1 MTRGVPDTTARYDR
15 SVYVAK
21 LQSDGEPAYE
31 PAMNRIRPSRVLVLL
46 LRTHTRRKT
55 LLTALQVLQVLA
67 SESKCICIARS
78 PNRTYDA
85 VRLTY
90 VHSKVPVFTKSPAL
104 ASPQPFFLTA
114 SALSMMSSFPS
125 LLSLSA
131 SQHVHGPR
139 ARGLNFWFR
148 LHLEHLECV

>member
-55 LLTALQVLQVLA
+55 LLTALQVLQVHSNLA
-67 SESKCICIARS
+67 PRTVRFAR
-78 PNRTYDA
+78 
-85 VRLTY
+85 
-90 VHSKVPVFTKSPAL
+90 
-104 ASPQPFFLTA
+104 Q
-114 SALSMMSSFPS
+114 
-125 LLSLSA
+125 
-131 SQHVHGPR
+131 
-139 ARGLNFWFR
+139 
-148 LHLEHLECV
+148 

>member
-55 LLTALQVLQVLA
+55 LLTALQVLQVGLR
-67 SESKCICIARS
+67 SELLVLSF
-78 PNRTYDA
+78 
-85 VRLTY
+85 LY
-90 VHSKVPVFTKSPAL
+90 V
-104 ASPQPFFLTA
+104 
-114 SALSMMSSFPS
+114 
-125 LLSLSA
+125 LL
-131 SQHVHGPR
+131 R
-139 ARGLNFWFR
+139 AA
-148 LHLEHLECV
+148 

>member
-55 LLTALQVLQVLA
+55 LLTALQVLQVL
-67 SESKCICIARS
+67 
-78 PNRTYDA
+78 
-85 VRLTY
+85 
-90 VHSKVPVFTKSPAL
+90 
-104 ASPQPFFLTA
+104 
-114 SALSMMSSFPS
+114 
-125 LLSLSA
+125 
-131 SQHVHGPR
+131 HGSRVR
-139 ARGLNFWFR
+139 ARPTR
-148 LHLEHLECV
+148 VPTTAR

>member
-55 LLTALQVLQVLA
+55 LQSALQVLQVPA
-67 SESKCICIARS
+67 HI
-78 PNRTYDA
+78 RTHTSHYGTVA
-85 VRLTY
+85 FHTL
-90 VHSKVPVFTKSPAL
+90 FTVSTEL
-104 ASPQPFFLTA
+104 
-114 SALSMMSSFPS
+114 
-125 LLSLSA
+125 
-131 SQHVHGPR
+131 HV
-139 ARGLNFWFR
+139 
-148 LHLEHLECV
+148 

>member
-55 LLTALQVLQVLA
+55 LLTALQVLQV
-67 SESKCICIARS
+67 R
-78 PNRTYDA
+78 NRTTRA
-85 VRLTY
+85 TRQQ
-90 VHSKVPVFTKSPAL
+90 KVTHRTERPNLLLFRVQAQARVVIPVI
-104 ASPQPFFLTA
+104 
-114 SALSMMSSFPS
+114 
-125 LLSLSA
+125 
-131 SQHVHGPR
+131 
-139 ARGLNFWFR
+139 N
-148 LHLEHLECV
+148 

>member
-55 LLTALQVLQVLA
+55 LLTALQVLQVLQVLHTPHHT
-67 SESKCICIARS
+67 SHT
-78 PNRTYDA
+78 TY
-85 VRLTY
+85 
-90 VHSKVPVFTKSPAL
+90 
-104 ASPQPFFLTA
+104 
-114 SALSMMSSFPS
+114 
-125 LLSLSA
+125 
-131 SQHVHGPR
+131 
-139 ARGLNFWFR
+139 W
-148 LHLEHLECV
+148 

>member
-55 LLTALQVLQVLA
+55 LQSALQVLQVLPSHPEDPQTCPTRPHA
-67 SESKCICIARS
+67 RNELFYSSKRS
-78 PNRTYDA
+78 
-85 VRLTY
+85 L
-90 VHSKVPVFTKSPAL
+90 
-104 ASPQPFFLTA
+104 
-114 SALSMMSSFPS
+114 
-125 LLSLSA
+125 
-131 SQHVHGPR
+131 
-139 ARGLNFWFR
+139 
-148 LHLEHLECV
+148 

>member
-55 LLTALQVLQVLA
+55 LLTALQVLQVTPSNPPLPRPTT
-67 SESKCICIARS
+67 SLVDVSRARRGARDL
-78 PNRTYDA
+78 PYRRKT
-85 VRLTY
+85 L
-90 VHSKVPVFTKSPAL
+90 
-104 ASPQPFFLTA
+104 Q
-114 SALSMMSSFPS
+114 SALQV
-125 LLSLSA
+125 L
-131 SQHVHGPR
+131 QVTYTYT
-139 ARGLNFWFR
+139 
-148 LHLEHLECV
+148 

>member
-55 LLTALQVLQVLA
+55 LQSALQVLQVR
-67 SESKCICIARS
+67 ARS
-78 PNRTYDA
+78 TTRA
-85 VRLTY
+85 R
-90 VHSKVPVFTKSPAL
+90 
-104 ASPQPFFLTA
+104 
-114 SALSMMSSFPS
+114 SARYIPIDVPS
-125 LLSLSA
+125 LSY
-131 SQHVHGPR
+131 R
-139 ARGLNFWFR
+139 ETNK
-148 LHLEHLECV
+148 

>member
-55 LLTALQVLQVLA
+55 LQSALQVLQVLL
-67 SESKCICIARS
+67 S
-78 PNRTYDA
+78 PSA
-85 VRLTY
+85 C
-90 VHSKVPVFTKSPAL
+90 AL
-104 ASPQPFFLTA
+104 AGRQPGMVPGRDPT
-114 SALSMMSSFPS
+114 
-125 LLSLSA
+125 
-131 SQHVHGPR
+131 HVE
-139 ARGLNFWFR
+139 L
-148 LHLEHLECV
+148 

>member
-55 LLTALQVLQVLA
+55 LQSALQVLQELH
-67 SESKCICIARS
+67 
-78 PNRTYDA
+78 
-85 VRLTY
+85 
-90 VHSKVPVFTKSPAL
+90 HSKL
-104 ASPQPFFLTA
+104 QMHLCIM
-114 SALSMMSSFPS
+114 LEEGRRRS
-125 LLSLSA
+125 LNQS
-131 SQHVHGPR
+131 
-139 ARGLNFWFR
+139 
-148 LHLEHLECV
+148 